1 MEKQVANLYLLSSI
15 FRVLANTYKIA
26 DDEYVITP
34 SCSVCARELRCKDCP
49 AFDVGSKYGCKPKT
63 RKEWIEFTENLLCK
77 IFGDIEAN
85 KKALALIHKLQGD
98 IRRLQLLG
106 PVYNDEFSLQC
117 DLVDDDLIQIYK
129 VME

>member
-15 FRVLANTYKIA
+15 FRALANTYGIA
-26 DDEYVITP
+26 DDDFVITP
-34 SCSVCARELRCKDCP
+34 SCSVCSLELRCEDCP
-49 AFDVGSKYGCKPKT
+49 AFDCKSKKGCRPRT

-85 KKALALIHKLQGD
+85 KKALALIYKLQGD
-98 IRRLQLLG
+98 IKRLQLLG

-129 VME
+129 AM